1 MFLPFTVNPV
11 NPVAESLEQASLD
24 RGAAAEQPFPGGV
37 RKKEEERRASK
48 LRAIEDNLADA
59 KVMGGES

>member
-1 MFLPFTVNPV
+1 M

-48 LRAIEDNLADA
+48 LRAIEDNLVDA